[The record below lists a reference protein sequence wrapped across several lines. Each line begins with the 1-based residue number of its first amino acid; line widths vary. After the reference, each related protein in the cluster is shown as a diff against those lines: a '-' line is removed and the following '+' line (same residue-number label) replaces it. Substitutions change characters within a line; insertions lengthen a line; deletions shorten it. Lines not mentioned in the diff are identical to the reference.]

1 MKRDNIQRRIIKD
14 RIQLGAIYLM
24 GLIVVALQLRS
35 LL

>member
-14 RIQLGAIYLM
+14 RIRLAEIYLM

>member
-14 RIQLGAIYLM
+14 RIPLAAIYLM

>member
-1 MKRDNIQRRIIKD
+1 MKRDYIQRRIIKD
-14 RIQLGAIYLM
+14 RIQLAAIYLM